1 MGRPIK
7 STEEHIKDGT
17 YRKDRHANRG
27 VKLEVL
33 EEISVPEELTNHA
46 KEKWLEIVPV
56 LHKNGLVTAVDLPTL
71 TDAFIAYGAAQECLA
86 IVQDKFGSIAA
97 YWAQLNKFK
106 EVDLIQKYNES
117 MEIYKKTMEKYG
129 VTPAAR
135 ARIKVQPKQEDE
147 ADSFIKSLR
156 GNG

>member
-27 VKLEVL
+27 VKLEAL

-46 KEKWLEIVPV
+46 KSKWLEIVPV

-71 TDAFIAYGAAQECLA
+71 TDAFIAYGAAQECLS